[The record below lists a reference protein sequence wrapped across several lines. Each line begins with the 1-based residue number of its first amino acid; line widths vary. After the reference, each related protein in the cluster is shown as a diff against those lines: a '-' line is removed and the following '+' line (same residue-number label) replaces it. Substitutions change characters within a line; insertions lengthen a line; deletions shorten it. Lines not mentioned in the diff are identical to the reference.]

1 MTSISAPDMRTAC
14 PIQQSISAEPYR
26 SAPATLFGYTPNVH
40 EILKGLR
47 CHEFVAY
54 VQPKFELDGNAVHS
68 VEVLARWEH
77 PQRGLLAPAAFI
89 PLMAFESLL
98 LDELICDLLDQG
110 LACQTELHSQGRT
123 LGFSFNI
130 SLLQLANDVLIG
142 RLIAR
147 LGEHTL
153 PLSLVTFEITE
164 DAPSVGSAACA
175 QNVSRLRRLGVR
187 MSLDDYGTG
196 YSSLLRLCQLP
207 FDELKLASQVTWHA
221 IENRQYRSVIG
232 NTVALAQELRMQL
245 IVEGIE
251 TEGQRVWLKQMGV
264 QLGQGYLHS
273 RPMAA
278 ASLGEW
284 LRAHPCAIATQS

>member
-1 MTSISAPDMRTAC
+1 MS
-14 PIQQSISAEPYR
+14 
-26 SAPATLFGYTPNVH
+26 
-40 EILKGLR
+40 EILRGLHD
-47 CHEFVAY
+47 HEFVAY
-54 VQPKFELDGNAVHS
+54 VQSKFELDGNAVHS
-68 VEVLARWEH
+68 VEVLARWDH

-89 PLMAFESLL
+89 PQMARESML

-164 DAPSVGSAACA
+164 DAPSVASATCA

-221 IENRQYRSVIG
+221 IENRQFRSVIG

-278 ASLGEW
+278 GSFGKW
-284 LRAHPCAIATQS
+284 LQDHHCAIATRSSFNS

>member
-1 MTSISAPDMRTAC
+1 MRTAC
-14 PIQQSISAEPYR
+14 PIQQPISTETYR
-26 SAPATLFGYTPNVH
+26 TSAISLFGGSPNVS
-40 EILKGLR
+40 EILRGLHD
-47 CHEFVAY
+47 HEFVAY

-68 VEVLARWEH
+68 VEVLARWAH
-77 PQRGLLAPAAFI
+77 PQRGLLVPAAFI
-89 PLMAFESLL
+89 PLMARESML

-110 LACQTELHSQGRT
+110 LTCQAELHSQGRT

-147 LGEHTL
+147 LGEHPL
-153 PLSLVTFEITE
+153 PLSLVTLEITE
-164 DAPSVGSAACA
+164 DAPSIASAACA

-196 YSSLLRLCQLP
+196 YSSLLRLCQLH

-284 LRAHPCAIATQS
+284 LRAHHCAIATQS